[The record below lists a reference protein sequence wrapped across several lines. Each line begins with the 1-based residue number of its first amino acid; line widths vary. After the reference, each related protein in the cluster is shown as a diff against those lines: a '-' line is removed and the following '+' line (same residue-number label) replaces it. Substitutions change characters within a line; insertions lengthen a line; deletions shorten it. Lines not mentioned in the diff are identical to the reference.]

1 LFLCSFFH
9 RSCSTTLKSEIE
21 DLINMLGSKF
31 CSQYCQVDHNSAL
44 HNDFAEKRL
53 IMAKIWFYKLF
64 ENIIAKEAKNPKYD
78 IKVYNIYYIKFMNLM
93 LIIYYTH
100 SHLYFSRI

>member
-1 LFLCSFFH
+1 LFYVLFFY

-21 DLINMLGSKF
+21 DLINTLGIKF
-31 CSQYCQVDHNSAL
+31 CSQYSQVDHNSAL

-78 IKVYNIYYIKFMNLM
+78 IKVCI
-93 LIIYYTH
+93 T
-100 SHLYFSRI
+100 LY

>member
-1 LFLCSFFH
+1 MLYSLLICIFFFN
-9 RSCSTTLKSEIE
+9 RSCSATLKNEIE
-21 DLINMLGSKF
+21 DLINMLGIKF

-53 IMAKIWFYKLF
+53 VMAKTWFYKLF

-78 IKVYNIYYIKFMNLM
+78 IKVCITLLHYI
-93 LIIYYTH
+93 
-100 SHLYFSRI
+100 S

>member
-1 LFLCSFFH
+1 
-9 RSCSTTLKSEIE
+9 
-21 DLINMLGSKF
+21 MLGIKF

-78 IKVYNIYYIKFMNLM
+78 IKVYIHEFNVNYILYYFTFIYF
-93 LIIYYTH
+93 
-100 SHLYFSRI
+100 